1 MSNKR
6 SLPAFEE
13 DPIDGTLAHLGK
25 EYRFETLQ
33 FKDEECSQD
42 LSDLEFHE
50 CTFTHVTFEADA
62 RGTLFA
68 DVIFDH
74 CDFSNRD
81 FEESVFRRVQ
91 FNHCRLTGIDLT
103 RCTFED
109 VELKECEAR
118 YTSFGGSHFKR
129 VLLEQCV
136 LVQAGF
142 SSCRFEQMELHDD
155 DFTEAEFVETKLKD
169 MDFSDCMFQGI
180 MISPEDLKGVTLNE
194 EQALMCVR
202 LLGVNVK
209 EN

>member
-1 MSNKR
+1 MSIKR
-6 SLPAFEE
+6 SLPAFED
-13 DPIDGTLAHLGK
+13 DPVSGTLAKLGK
-25 EYRFETLQ
+25 EYRFEWLE
-33 FKDEECSQD
+33 FKDEECDRD

-50 CTFTHVTFEADA
+50 CSFRHISFVSNG

-91 FNHCRLTGIDLT
+91 FSHCRLTGIDLT

-109 VELKECEAR
+109 VEFDECEAR
-118 YTSFGGSHFKR
+118 YSAFGGSHFNR
-129 VLLEQCV
+129 VLLNECV

-142 SSCRFEQMELHDD
+142 SSCRFEKMELHED

-180 MISPEDLKGVTLNE
+180 MVSPEDLKGIILNE
-194 EQALMCVR
+194 EQALMCVK
-202 LLGVNVK
+202 LLGVQVK
-209 EN
+209 QN